1 MVAWLRYGNGETPES
16 SGIKGDHLVG
26 NYYVAFDK
34 HYKEEQQQLIAQGL
48 TPEDAEQ
55 QAPIML
61 EAREMLRQ
69 WEAGDPT
76 VRQLWQQM
84 NSWVYAGFDQTYER
98 LGIHFDKV
106 YHESET
112 YLLGKALVEEGL
124 SKGVFYKHEDG
135 SVRVNLEA
143 DGLDEKVLLRKDGTS
158 VYITQDIGT
167 AQLRHEEFHPQKM
180 IYVVG
185 NEQNYHFDVLKLILG
200 KKLEKPFGDTILHLS
215 YGMVELPNGKMK
227 SREGTVVDA
236 DDLMDAMHEEAKAS
250 TEALGKFQF
259 TPEEAD
265 KLYEMVGLGALK
277 YFILK
282 VDPTKNMLFNPE
294 ESIDFNGNT
303 APFIQYTHARI
314 CSLLRKADE
323 QQLPWREMLPSDTLL
338 NDDERELVKTLYQ
351 YPGTVLVAGDN
362 YSPAVIANYIYDLAK
377 QFNRFYQETNRPH
390 DSHHH
395 PQRHGSVRHRR
406 TGKDVA
412 FPLLHLH
419 PHPCGMRLELRRVH
433 ALDMRDTIAKV
444 TRLRGKKCVF
454 KDIFALRHPVD
465 EEMGGRIPRG
475 LIIPQTVLVFVLG
488 EYIDRFK
495 SGRTHVLEMHKL
507 HVAVAGDDHPH
518 THLVALL
525 QRLIDRDGLQ
535 HLALIGTLHLVELF
549 FDNQVLVITAGDLVQ
564 ILKILPVKATPRGTV
579 GTFLQTHV
587 RLVGCDFFRRPR
599 LLKIAGAR
607 LGLHGLVRQ
616 SHLPNG
622 Q

>member
-1 MVAWLRYGNGETPES
+1 MSLESTLSTALQETLLNLYQINIDADPKLIQPTRKEFSGDRTIVVFPYVKQARKAPDMVANEIGTHLCQALEFIDSYNVVKGYLNITLKDSFWSSYLSTHFNEDSYGLVPTVNEAPILIEYSSPNTNKPLHLGHVRNNLLGHSVSKIAMACGHPVVQVNLVNDRGIHICKSMVAWLRYGNGENPES

-48 TPEDAEQ
+48 TPEEAEQ

-76 VRQLWQQM
+76 VRALWQQM
-84 NSWVYAGFDQTYER
+84 NSWVYAGFDQTYQR

-143 DGLDEKVLLRKDGTS
+143 NGLDEKVLLRKDGTS

-167 AQLRHEEFHPQKM
+167 AQLRYEEFHPQKM

-200 KKLEKPFGDTILHLS
+200 KKLERPFGDTILHLS

-236 DDLMDAMHEEAKAS
+236 DDLMDAMYDEAKAS

-323 QQLPWREMLPSDTLL
+323 QQLPWRETLPADILL

-351 YPGTVLVAGDN
+351 YPGTVLAAGDI
-362 YSPAVIANYIYDLAK
+362 YSPALIANYIYDLSK
-377 QFNRFYQETNRPH
+377 QFNRFYQET
-390 DSHHH
+390 
-395 PQRHGSVRHRR
+395 
-406 TGKDVA
+406 
-412 FPLLHLH
+412 
-419 PHPCGMRLELRRVH
+419 
-433 ALDMRDTIAKV
+433 
-444 TRLRGKKCVF
+444 
-454 KDIFALRHPVD
+454 PVMKEAD
-465 EEMGGRIPRG
+465 E
-475 LIIPQTVLVFVLG
+475 
-488 EYIDRFK
+488 
-495 SGRTHVLEMHKL
+495 HK
-507 HVAVAGDDHPH
+507 
-518 THLVALL
+518 
-525 QRLIDRDGLQ
+525 
-535 HLALIGTLHLVELF
+535 
-549 FDNQVLVITAGDLVQ
+549 
-564 ILKILPVKATPRGTV
+564 
-579 GTFLQTHV
+579 
-587 RLVGCDFFRRPR
+587 R
-599 LLKIAGAR
+599 LLRLQIARMTAITIHNGMDL
-607 LGLHGLVRQ
+607 LGIEVPERM
-616 SHLPNG
+616 
-622 Q
+622 

>member
-1 MVAWLRYGNGETPES
+1 MSLESTLSTALQETLLNLYQINIDADPKLIQPTRKEFSGDRTIVVFPYVKQARKAPDMVANEIGTHLCQTLEFIDSYNVVKGYLNITLKDSFWSSYLSTHFNEESYGLVPTRNEAPVLIEYSSPNTNKPLHLGHVRNNLLGHSVSKIAMACGHPVVQVNLVNDRGIHICKSMVAWLRYGNGETPES
-16 SGIKGDHLVG
+16 SSIKGDHLVG

-34 HYKEEQQQLIAQGL
+34 HYKEEQQQLLAQGL
-48 TPEDAEQ
+48 TPEEAEQ
-55 QAPIML
+55 QAPIIL

-76 VRQLWQQM
+76 VRALWQQM
-84 NSWVYAGFDQTYER
+84 NSWVYAGFDQTYKR

-167 AQLRHEEFHPQKM
+167 AQLRYEEFHPQKM

-200 KKLEKPFGDTILHLS
+200 KKLERPFGDSILHLS

-236 DDLMDAMHEEAKAS
+236 DDLMDAMYDEAKAS

-323 QQLPWREMLPSDTLL
+323 QQLPWRETLPADILL

-351 YPGTVLVAGDN
+351 YPGTVLAAGDN
-362 YSPAVIANYIYDLAK
+362 FSPALIANYIYDLSK
-377 QFNRFYQETNRPH
+377 QFNRFYQET
-390 DSHHH
+390 
-395 PQRHGSVRHRR
+395 
-406 TGKDVA
+406 
-412 FPLLHLH
+412 
-419 PHPCGMRLELRRVH
+419 
-433 ALDMRDTIAKV
+433 
-444 TRLRGKKCVF
+444 
-454 KDIFALRHPVD
+454 PVMKEAD
-465 EEMGGRIPRG
+465 E
-475 LIIPQTVLVFVLG
+475 
-488 EYIDRFK
+488 
-495 SGRTHVLEMHKL
+495 HK
-507 HVAVAGDDHPH
+507 
-518 THLVALL
+518 
-525 QRLIDRDGLQ
+525 
-535 HLALIGTLHLVELF
+535 
-549 FDNQVLVITAGDLVQ
+549 
-564 ILKILPVKATPRGTV
+564 
-579 GTFLQTHV
+579 
-587 RLVGCDFFRRPR
+587 R
-599 LLKIAGAR
+599 LLRLQIARMTAITIHNGMDL
-607 LGLHGLVRQ
+607 LGIKVPERM
-616 SHLPNG
+616 
-622 Q
+622 

>member
-1 MVAWLRYGNGETPES
+1 MSLESTLSTALQETLLNLYQINIDADPKLIQPTRKEFSGDRTIVVFPYVKQARKAPDMVANEIGTHLCQALEFIDSYNVVKGYLNITLKDSFWSSYLSTHFNEDSYGLVPTVNEAPILIEYSSPNTNKPLHLGHVRNNLLGHSVSKIAMACGHPVVQVNLVNDRGIHICKSMVAWLRYGNGENPES

-48 TPEDAEQ
+48 TPEEAEK

-76 VRQLWQQM
+76 VRALWQQM
-84 NSWVYAGFDQTYER
+84 NSWVYAGFDQTYQR

-143 DGLDEKVLLRKDGTS
+143 NGLDEKVLLRKDGTS

-167 AQLRHEEFHPQKM
+167 AQLRYEEFHPQKM

-200 KKLEKPFGDTILHLS
+200 KKLERPFGDTILHLS

-236 DDLMDAMHEEAKAS
+236 DDLMDAMYDEAKAS

-323 QQLPWREMLPSDTLL
+323 QQLPWRETLPADILL

-351 YPGTVLVAGDN
+351 YPGTVLAAGDN
-362 YSPAVIANYIYDLAK
+362 YSPALIANYIYDLSK
-377 QFNRFYQETNRPH
+377 QFNRFYQET
-390 DSHHH
+390 
-395 PQRHGSVRHRR
+395 
-406 TGKDVA
+406 
-412 FPLLHLH
+412 
-419 PHPCGMRLELRRVH
+419 
-433 ALDMRDTIAKV
+433 
-444 TRLRGKKCVF
+444 
-454 KDIFALRHPVD
+454 PVMKEAD
-465 EEMGGRIPRG
+465 E
-475 LIIPQTVLVFVLG
+475 
-488 EYIDRFK
+488 
-495 SGRTHVLEMHKL
+495 HK
-507 HVAVAGDDHPH
+507 
-518 THLVALL
+518 
-525 QRLIDRDGLQ
+525 
-535 HLALIGTLHLVELF
+535 
-549 FDNQVLVITAGDLVQ
+549 
-564 ILKILPVKATPRGTV
+564 
-579 GTFLQTHV
+579 
-587 RLVGCDFFRRPR
+587 R
-599 LLKIAGAR
+599 LLRLQIARMTAITIHNGMDL
-607 LGLHGLVRQ
+607 LGIEVPERM
-616 SHLPNG
+616 
-622 Q
+622 

>member
-1 MVAWLRYGNGETPES
+1 MSLESTLSTALQETLLNLYQINIDADPKLIQPTRKEFSGDRTIVVFPYVKQARKAPDMVANEIGTHLCQTLEFIDSYNVVKGYLNITLKDSFWSSYLSTHFNEESYGLVPTRNEAPVLIEYSSPNTNKPLHLGHVRNNLLGHSVSKIAMTCGHPVVQVNLVNDRGIHICKSMVAWLRYGNGETPES
-16 SGIKGDHLVG
+16 SSIKGDHLVG

-34 HYKEEQQQLIAQGL
+34 HYKEEQQQLLAQGL
-48 TPEDAEQ
+48 TPEEAEQ

-76 VRQLWQQM
+76 VRALWQQM
-84 NSWVYAGFDQTYER
+84 NSWVYAGFDQTYKR

-167 AQLRHEEFHPQKM
+167 AQLRYEEFHPQKM

-200 KKLEKPFGDTILHLS
+200 KKLERPFGDSILHLS

-236 DDLMDAMHEEAKAS
+236 DDLMDAMYDEAKAS

-323 QQLPWREMLPSDTLL
+323 QQLPWRETLPADILL

-351 YPGTVLVAGDN
+351 YPGTVLAAGDN
-362 YSPAVIANYIYDLAK
+362 FSPALIANYIYDLSK
-377 QFNRFYQETNRPH
+377 QFNRFYQET
-390 DSHHH
+390 
-395 PQRHGSVRHRR
+395 
-406 TGKDVA
+406 
-412 FPLLHLH
+412 
-419 PHPCGMRLELRRVH
+419 
-433 ALDMRDTIAKV
+433 
-444 TRLRGKKCVF
+444 
-454 KDIFALRHPVD
+454 PVMKEAD
-465 EEMGGRIPRG
+465 E
-475 LIIPQTVLVFVLG
+475 
-488 EYIDRFK
+488 
-495 SGRTHVLEMHKL
+495 HK
-507 HVAVAGDDHPH
+507 
-518 THLVALL
+518 
-525 QRLIDRDGLQ
+525 
-535 HLALIGTLHLVELF
+535 
-549 FDNQVLVITAGDLVQ
+549 
-564 ILKILPVKATPRGTV
+564 
-579 GTFLQTHV
+579 
-587 RLVGCDFFRRPR
+587 R
-599 LLKIAGAR
+599 LLRLQIARMTAITIHNGMDL
-607 LGLHGLVRQ
+607 LGIKVPERM
-616 SHLPNG
+616 
-622 Q
+622 

>member
-1 MVAWLRYGNGETPES
+1 MTLESILASALQNTLKSLYQINIDADPKLIQPTRKEFSGDRTIVVFPYVKLARKAPDMVANEIGSQLQQTLDIISAFNVVKGYLNISIKESFWTQYLSQHFNEEHYGLVPLRDEAPVLIEYSSPNTNKPLHLGHVRNNLLGHSVSKITMACGHPVVQVNLVNDRGIQICKSMVAWLRYGNGETPES
-16 SGIKGDHLVG
+16 SGLKGDHLVG

-55 QAPIML
+55 QASIML

-69 WEAGDPT
+69 WEAGNPT
-76 VRQLWQQM
+76 VRALWQQM
-84 NSWVYAGFDQTYER
+84 NSWVYNGFDQTYDR

-124 SKGVFYKHEDG
+124 AKGVFYKHEDG

-167 AQLRHEEFHPQKM
+167 AQLRYEEFHPQKM

-200 KKLEKPFGDTILHLS
+200 KKLERPFGDTILHLS

-236 DDLMDAMHEEAKAS
+236 DDLMDAMYDEAKAS

-314 CSLLRKADE
+314 CSLLRKADD
-323 QQLPWREMLPSDTLL
+323 QQLPWRKDLPTDTAM
-338 NDDERELVKTLYQ
+338 NENERELVKALYQ
-351 YPGTVLVAGDN
+351 YPDTVLAAGDN
-362 YSPAVIANYIYDLAK
+362 YSPALIANYIYDLSK
-377 QFNRFYQETNRPH
+377 QFNRFYQETPIMKE
-390 DSHHH
+390 
-395 PQRHGSVRHRR
+395 
-406 TGKDVA
+406 T
-412 FPLLHLH
+412 
-419 PHPCGMRLELRRVH
+419 
-433 ALDMRDTIAKV
+433 
-444 TRLRGKKCVF
+444 
-454 KDIFALRHPVD
+454 D
-465 EEMGGRIPRG
+465 ES
-475 LIIPQTVLVFVLG
+475 
-488 EYIDRFK
+488 K
-495 SGRTHVLEMHKL
+495 
-507 HVAVAGDDHPH
+507 
-518 THLVALL
+518 
-525 QRLIDRDGLQ
+525 
-535 HLALIGTLHLVELF
+535 
-549 FDNQVLVITAGDLVQ
+549 
-564 ILKILPVKATPRGTV
+564 
-579 GTFLQTHV
+579 
-587 RLVGCDFFRRPR
+587 R
-599 LLKIAGAR
+599 LLRLQIAR
-607 LGLHGLVRQ
+607 LTAITIH
-616 SHLPNG
+616 NG
-622 Q
+622 MDLLGIEVPERM

>member
-1 MVAWLRYGNGETPES
+1 MSLESTLSTALQETLLNLYQINIDADPKLIQPTRKEFSGDRTIVVFPYVKQARKAPDMVANEIGTHLCQALEFIDSYNVVKGYLNITLKDSFWSSYLSTHFNEDSYGLVPTVNEAPILIEYSSPNTNKPLHLGHVRNNLLGHSVSKIAMACGHPVVQVNLVNDRGIHICKSMVSWLRYGNGENPES

-48 TPEDAEQ
+48 TPEEAEQ

-76 VRQLWQQM
+76 VRALWQQM
-84 NSWVYAGFDQTYER
+84 NSWVYAGFDQTYQR

-143 DGLDEKVLLRKDGTS
+143 NGLDEKVLLRKDGTS

-167 AQLRHEEFHPQKM
+167 AQLRYEEFHPQKM

-200 KKLEKPFGDTILHLS
+200 KKLERPFGDTILHLS

-236 DDLMDAMHEEAKAS
+236 DDLMDAMYDEAKAS

-323 QQLPWREMLPSDTLL
+323 QQLPWRETLPADILL

-351 YPGTVLVAGDN
+351 YPGTVLAAGDI
-362 YSPAVIANYIYDLAK
+362 YSPALIANYIYDLSK
-377 QFNRFYQETNRPH
+377 QFNRFYQET
-390 DSHHH
+390 
-395 PQRHGSVRHRR
+395 
-406 TGKDVA
+406 
-412 FPLLHLH
+412 
-419 PHPCGMRLELRRVH
+419 
-433 ALDMRDTIAKV
+433 
-444 TRLRGKKCVF
+444 
-454 KDIFALRHPVD
+454 PVMKEAD
-465 EEMGGRIPRG
+465 E
-475 LIIPQTVLVFVLG
+475 
-488 EYIDRFK
+488 
-495 SGRTHVLEMHKL
+495 HK
-507 HVAVAGDDHPH
+507 
-518 THLVALL
+518 
-525 QRLIDRDGLQ
+525 
-535 HLALIGTLHLVELF
+535 
-549 FDNQVLVITAGDLVQ
+549 
-564 ILKILPVKATPRGTV
+564 
-579 GTFLQTHV
+579 
-587 RLVGCDFFRRPR
+587 R
-599 LLKIAGAR
+599 LLRLQIARMTAITIHNGMDL
-607 LGLHGLVRQ
+607 LGIEVPERM
-616 SHLPNG
+616 
-622 Q
+622 

>member
-1 MVAWLRYGNGETPES
+1 MTLESILASALQNTLKSLYQINIDADPKLIQPTRKEFSGDRTIVVFPYVKLARKAPDMVANEIGSQLQQTLDIISAFNVVKGYLNISIKESFWTQYLSQHFNEEHYGLVPLRDEAPVLIEYSSPNTNKPLHLGHVRNNLLGHSVSKITMACGHPVVQVNLVNDRGIHICKSMVAWLRYGNGETPES

-55 QAPIML
+55 QASIML

-69 WEAGDPT
+69 WEAGNPT
-76 VRQLWQQM
+76 VRALWQQM
-84 NSWVYAGFDQTYER
+84 NSWVYNGFDQTYDR

-124 SKGVFYKHEDG
+124 AKGVFYKHEDG

-167 AQLRHEEFHPQKM
+167 AQLRYEEFHPQKM

-185 NEQNYHFDVLKLILG
+185 NEQNYNFDVLKLILG
-200 KKLEKPFGDTILHLS
+200 KKLERPFGDTILHLS

-236 DDLMDAMHEEAKAS
+236 DDLMDAMYDEAKAS

-323 QQLPWREMLPSDTLL
+323 QQLAWRETMPADIAL
-338 NDDERELVKTLYQ
+338 NEDERELVKALYQ
-351 YPGTVLVAGDN
+351 YPDTVLAAGDN
-362 YSPAVIANYIYDLAK
+362 YSPALIANYIYDLSK
-377 QFNRFYQETNRPH
+377 QFNRFYQETPIMKE
-390 DSHHH
+390 
-395 PQRHGSVRHRR
+395 
-406 TGKDVA
+406 T
-412 FPLLHLH
+412 
-419 PHPCGMRLELRRVH
+419 
-433 ALDMRDTIAKV
+433 
-444 TRLRGKKCVF
+444 
-454 KDIFALRHPVD
+454 D
-465 EEMGGRIPRG
+465 ES
-475 LIIPQTVLVFVLG
+475 
-488 EYIDRFK
+488 K
-495 SGRTHVLEMHKL
+495 
-507 HVAVAGDDHPH
+507 
-518 THLVALL
+518 
-525 QRLIDRDGLQ
+525 
-535 HLALIGTLHLVELF
+535 
-549 FDNQVLVITAGDLVQ
+549 
-564 ILKILPVKATPRGTV
+564 
-579 GTFLQTHV
+579 
-587 RLVGCDFFRRPR
+587 R
-599 LLKIAGAR
+599 LLRLQIAR
-607 LGLHGLVRQ
+607 LTAITIH
-616 SHLPNG
+616 NG
-622 Q
+622 MDLLGIEVPERM